1 MRPPRAPLLRAEDA
15 AAGLFGTLVLFVV
28 ELTQLDARGGWLSVS
43 WPVAGLFGGL
53 ALLIGLGLSAGA
65 FLSRLTTRRWLASL
79 LMALPALIVLIP
91 GARTIFDGAFASTL
105 PGARWGFLWVPVVGV
120 LGIALAVRYGSSLA
134 RLRLGRWALGVLL
147 VVAALALDLLNRS
160 TARSE
165 YPNLHTLVLV
175 ACCVLVGLGLRFFIE
190 SLDVTWFSWPWG
202 AVGTRLAVARAGT
215 LALLAAA
222 LLFGLR
228 DSDSRRIIADHGMH
242 ARLLDR
248 AAKMIVDLDRD
259 GVPAILGGADCNDL
273 NGQIFPGGE
282 ETPGNGVDEDCDG
295 QDGEAEAGEAARMAT
310 GQSPASKAATATRP
324 PAERDW
330 LESAEVNAL
339 RERTS
344 KMNVLLLVVDAL
356 RADPFA
362 TTPENRQAFPNI
374 FNLRKRSR
382 WFQHAYSAAAGTDI
396 SMGGVLTGQF
406 NPTGGVDLTMAEVLR
421 AAGYR
426 THGVIPSE
434 VLRAGN
440 GPLLTRGFA
449 THDTVVT
456 DPEVAGVPRGL
467 SSNKTTD
474 RGLAFLD
481 SWAAKSPDRPFFLW
495 MHYLDVHEHH
505 QLSMQSPA
513 VVAANDG
520 RVPRDHFEQYRA
532 LVGVVDRSI
541 GRVMAGLEARK
552 LTGNTIVVL
561 MSDHGESLFEDPR
574 LPDNHGRFL
583 YNALV
588 HVPLAIHVPGLPPG
602 EISQGVGLLDV
613 PATLL
618 DLSGTARAMSR
629 LDGESLVPFLLD
641 SAPPALVKAP
651 RTLPLIE
658 SDQFGVIVWPYKLLV
673 RPTANIT
680 ELFDISRDPDE
691 ENDRSEALPGVVRSL
706 RRAYRNFPPLRL
718 DRTAAN
724 RRRWEQR
731 AVITT
736 PTPESLQRLAE
747 LLKSDDRGASWR
759 AVAGRD
765 AGRIGGAATLART
778 QVPAVRVPRPRA
790 QGGGGYRPEEPVVRL
805 EPMSGVS
812 GQLFPPAEATQ
823 ARGDGMRGRR
833 GGLRA
838 ARTDDQPFNIDA
850 TRARQGPKAPAE
862 GGRRRGGNNLEF
874 DGSQPPPF

>member
-28 ELTQLDARGGWLSVS
+28 ELTQLDAQGAWLSVA

-53 ALLIGLGLSAGA
+53 ALLIGLGLSVGA
-65 FLSRLTTRRWLASL
+65 LLSRFTSRRWLASL
-79 LMALPALIVLIP
+79 LIALPALVVLIP
-91 GARTIFDGAFASTL
+91 AARTIFDGAFASTL
-105 PGARWGFLWVPVVGV
+105 PGARLGFIWVPV
-120 LGIALAVRYGSSLA
+120 LGLVAIAAAVRYGSALA
-134 RLRLGRWALGVLL
+134 RLRLGRWALGVIL
-147 VVAALALDLLNRS
+147 VVAGLALDLLNRS

-165 YPNLHTLVLV
+165 YPSLHTLVLV
-175 ACCVLVGLGLRFFIE
+175 ACCVLVGLGLRFFVE
-190 SLDVTWFSWPWG
+190 SLDVTWFRWPWG
-202 AVGTRLAVARAGT
+202 AVGTRLAVARGAT
-215 LALLAAA
+215 LALLLVA
-222 LLFGLR
+222 LMLGLR
-228 DSDSRRIIADHGMH
+228 DSDTRRVIADHGMH
-242 ARLLDR
+242 ARMLDR
-248 AAKMIVDLDRD
+248 AAKLIVDLDRD
-259 GVPAILGGADCNDL
+259 GFPAVLGGGDCNDL
-273 NGQIFPGGE
+273 NGQIHPGGD
-282 ETPGNGVDEDCDG
+282 ETAGNGIDEDCDG
-295 QDGEAEAGEAARMAT
+295 QDGEAEAGEGAARVAAS
-310 GQSPASKAATATRP
+310 GQARAAKAAAATRA
-324 PAERDW
+324 PAELDW
-330 LESAEVNAL
+330 LSSPEVTAL
-339 RERTS
+339 RAKTS
-344 KMNVLLLVVDAL
+344 RMNVLLLVVDAL
-356 RADPFA
+356 RADPFSA
-362 TTPENRQAFPNI
+362 NADNRQRFPHI
-374 FNLRKRSR
+374 FALRKRSR
-382 WFQHAYSAAAGTDI
+382 WFHHAYSAAAGTDI

-456 DPEVAGVPRGL
+456 DPEIAGVPRGL

-481 SWAAKSPDRPFFLW
+481 SWTKSPDGPFFLW

-513 VVAANDG
+513 VVAANEG

-532 LVGVVDRSI
+532 LVGVVDRAI

-552 LTGNTIVVL
+552 LASNTIVVL

-602 EISQGVGLLDV
+602 EVSQSVGLLDV

-629 LDGESLVPFLLD
+629 LDGESLLPFLVD
-641 SAPPALVKAP
+641 SAPPALVKPP
-651 RTLPLIE
+651 RTLPLVE

-706 RRAYRNFPPLRL
+706 RRAYRNFPPIKL

-731 AVITT
+731 AVATT

-747 LLKSDDRGASWR
+747 LLKSDDGGASWR
-759 AVAGRD
+759 AVVARD
-765 AGRIGGAATLART
+765 AARTGGGATLART
-778 QVPAVRVPRPRA
+778 AAPPTPPRVPRGRV
-790 QGGGGYRPEEPVVRL
+790 GYRPEEPVVRL
-805 EPMSGVS
+805 EPMGRA
-812 GQLFPPAEATQ
+812 GQLYPPSGDATQ
-823 ARGDGMRGRR
+823 ARGDGLRARR

-838 ARTDDQPFNIDA
+838 RADDLPFEIDA
-850 TRARQGPKAPAE
+850 TRARQGPRMPDN
-862 GGRRRGGNNLEF
+862 GRRRSNNLEF
-874 DGSQPPPF
+874 DGSQPPPPGL